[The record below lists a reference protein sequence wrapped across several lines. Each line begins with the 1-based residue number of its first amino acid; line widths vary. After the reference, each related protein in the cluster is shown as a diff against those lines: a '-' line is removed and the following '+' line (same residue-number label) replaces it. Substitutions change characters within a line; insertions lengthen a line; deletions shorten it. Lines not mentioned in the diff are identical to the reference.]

1 MKKLFFLAIL
11 LLTVAVRTYAY
22 QTVTVQGEITSNTT
36 WTNDKQYLLKGYVY
50 VTAGA
55 TLTIEAGT
63 FIRGDKATKGALII
77 ERGAKIIANGT
88 ADKPIVFTS
97 NEEQGSRTYGDWGG
111 VIICGKA
118 PVNWSANEAQV
129 EGGPRSFYGGSDPA
143 DNSGSMSYVR
153 IEFGGIA
160 FSPNNE
166 VNSLTLC
173 GVGSGTQI
181 DHIQVTSGGD
191 DGFEFFGGTVNAKY
205 LISVGH
211 VDDDFDSDNG
221 WSGKVQFFV
230 AQKDPNVADI
240 SGSKAIESDSYL
252 AGTVDG
258 KTDNSKATK
267 AVMSNGT
274 LIGPVVTP
282 TSTAFDVTQQTAGV
296 HIRRGSALSVMN
308 TVIAG
313 FAAGL
318 LLDESSSSFGSTT
331 ANIGSG
337 LMEFKSNIIAGTSTI
352 CTPPGA
358 PNRNV
363 VFVIN
368 GARSLTPTCTNAD
381 SATTGNTNFSP
392 YTGPFSYIQDPASGN
407 FQYAAFTSTVQL
419 QDPFDQTNPN
429 FFPKSASPIVYNSR
443 ALPGYIPA
451 GTFPGNVYPFDCS
464 KAINT
469 DTSNRF
475 TSYNA
480 PTVVPN
486 FTSTKTS
493 DAFFTK
499 TNYVGAFGCAGDNWM
514 SKWTNF
520 DPNNTFYD
528 YTVSVEK
535 VETSIQTATVYPNPA
550 TTNAYVNIALKENT
564 DVQISLVDMTGRK
577 VQDIFSGKANG
588 TQTYAVNLM
597 SVTAGMYFINV
608 VTPDAQKNIKLSV
621 VK

>member
-11 LLTVAVRTYAY
+11 LLAVTVHTYAY
-22 QTVTVQGEITSNTT
+22 QTVNVQGEITSNTT

-50 VTAGA
+50 VTSGA
-55 TLTIEAGT
+55 TLTIQEGT
-63 FIRGDKATKGALII
+63 IIRGDKATKGALII
-77 ERGAKIIANGT
+77 ERGAKIMANGT
-88 ADKPIVFTS
+88 ADFPIVFTS
-97 NEEQGSRTYGDWGG
+97 NEEQGSRSYGDWGG

-118 PVNWSANEAQV
+118 PVNWTAGEAQV
-129 EGGPRSFYGGSDPA
+129 EGGPRSFYGGTDAA
-143 DNSGSMSYVR
+143 DNSGKLSYVR

-191 DGFEFFGGTVNAKY
+191 DGFEWFGGTVDAKY

-230 AQKDPNVADI
+230 GQKDPNVADI
-240 SGSKAIESDSYL
+240 SGSKGIETDSYL

-258 KTDNSKATK
+258 KTDNTKATK

-274 LIGPVVTP
+274 LIGPAVTP
-282 TSTAFDVTQQTAGV
+282 TSTAFDVAQHTAGV

-381 SATTGNTNFSP
+381 SATINNTNFSP

-407 FQYAAFTSTVQL
+407 YQYAAFTNTVQL
-419 QDPFDQTNPN
+419 QNPFSQTNPN

-443 ALPGYIPA
+443 ALPSYIPA

-475 TSYNA
+475 TNYNA

-486 FTSTKTS
+486 FTSSKTS

-499 TNYVGAFGCAGDNWM
+499 TNYVGAFGCSGDNWM

-528 YTVSVEK
+528 FTVSVAN
-535 VETSIQTATVYPNPA
+535 VETTIQAATVYPNPA
-550 TTNAYVNIALKENT
+550 TTNAYVNISLKENA

-577 VQDIFSGKANG
+577 VQDIYTGKAVG
-588 TQTYAVNLM
+588 SQTYPVNLM
-597 SVTAGMYFINV
+597 NVTAGMYFINV
-608 VTPDAQKNIKLSV
+608 VTSDAQKTIKLTV
-621 VK
+621 AK

>member
-1 MKKLFFLAIL
+1 MKKLFFLTIL
-11 LLTVAVRTYAY
+11 LLSVVVRTYAFT
-22 QTVTVQGEITSNTT
+22 TVTVQGEINSSTT
-36 WTNDKQYLLKGYVY
+36 WTKDKQYLIKGYVY
-50 VTAGA
+50 VTSGN
-55 TLTIEAGT
+55 TLTIEPGT
-63 FIRGDKATKGALII
+63 IIRGDKATKGALII
-77 ERGAKIIANGT
+77 ERGAKIMANGT
-88 ADKPIVFTS
+88 ADKPVIFTS
-97 NEEQGSRTYGDWGG
+97 NEAQGSRSYGDWGG
-111 VIICGKA
+111 IIICGKA
-118 PVNWSANEAQV
+118 PVNWTAGEAQV
-129 EGGPRSFYGGSDPA
+129 EGGPRSFYGGTDAA
-143 DNSGSMSYVR
+143 DNSGKLSYVR

-166 VNSLTLC
+166 VNSLTLA

-191 DGFEFFGGTVNAKY
+191 DGFEWFGGTVDAKY
-205 LISVGH
+205 LVSVGH

-230 AQKDPNVADI
+230 AQKDPNVADV
-240 SGSKAIESDSYL
+240 SGSKAIETDSYL

-258 KTDNSKATK
+258 KTDNTKATK

-282 TSTAFDVTQQTAGV
+282 TSTAFDVTQHTAGV

-318 LLDESSSSFGSTT
+318 LIDESSSTFGSTT

-352 CTPPGA
+352 CTPAGA

-392 YTGPFSYIQDPASGN
+392 FAGPFTYIQDPASRN
-407 FQYAAFTSTVQL
+407 FQYAAFTSSVQL
-419 QDPFDQTNPN
+419 QNPFDQTNPN
-429 FFPKSASPIVYNSR
+429 FFPKSTSPIIYNNR
-443 ALPGYIPA
+443 ALPSYIPA

-469 DTSNRF
+469 DTSALFVN
-475 TSYNA
+475 YNA
-480 PTVVPN
+480 PVVVPN
-486 FTSTKTS
+486 FTSPKTS

-499 TNYVGAFGCAGDNWM
+499 TNYVGAFGCSGDNWM
-514 SKWTNF
+514 SKWANF

-528 YTVSVEK
+528 YTESVSEVASNIESA
-535 VETSIQTATVYPNPA
+535 VVYPNPA
-550 TTNAYVNIALKENT
+550 TTNAYVNISLKENA
-564 DVQISLVDMTGRK
+564 DVQIVLVDVTGRK
-577 VQDIFSGKANG
+577 VQDIFSGKAKG
-588 TQTYAVNLM
+588 SQTYPVNLM
-597 SVTAGMYFINV
+597 TVGAGMYFVNV
-608 VTPDAQKNIKLSV
+608 ITADATQTVKLV
-621 VK
+621 IAK